1 MDHGD
6 KLTCDVLVIGGST
19 AGCFAANTARELG
32 LDVLVVD
39 KATAGQAGASIMA
52 SGFWAVFNEDWGMD
66 YDATLSWINA
76 NSSYLNNRDW
86 TECFLKDSWGTY
98 LDLKRWGVKF
108 PVPEE
113 EMADFFRN
121 SIVGDD
127 QAGHHEDDPHTH
139 YGIVPLSHRCVTPAL
154 RRYGDSIGVRFLDR
168 TMVTD
173 LVLRDG
179 AARGAVGFDLETG
192 APVQLEAGA
201 VILAA
206 GRNYFRS
213 PGMHISGQTGDAD
226 AMAYRA
232 GAVLS
237 GKEFPDMHM
246 NIAKDPMWKGN
257 GEMYPAYFQFDDALG
272 RRIPNKGFDLSIVSA
287 VHAGF
292 GPIYWD
298 FGKCTENDLRSID
311 QYLKKRNNPKETQR
325 VGIDPRQGGKYPMIG
340 GAAAGGCQEQSAG
353 LWPVDLDCASNIPG
367 LYSAGDCCATWMW
380 GAIIQGPPPGLSP
393 AGITGKRAGRAA
405 AEYAKGAGRPALTAA
420 DFAPAEQQMTSFAR
434 RKSGFDPRWVTQLLQ
449 NYAMPYYVLH
459 IKGEERLQ
467 ATLTLIQ
474 YLEEQMVP
482 KMRAEDPHMLRLA
495 HETQNMALSAEMT
508 LRASLFRQESRG
520 WHFREDYPRTD
531 DANWLAWN
539 RILRGQDGGMELRKV
554 EVPAKWRPKGPSVG
568 FDPWLAW
575 EHSDPQGK
583 EGGWI

>member
-1 MDHGD
+1 MNGRTI
-6 KLTCDVLVIGGST
+6 KCDLLVIGGST

-52 SGFWAVFNEDWGMD
+52 SGFWAVFNEEWGMD
-66 YDATLSWINA
+66 YGATLAWINA

-86 TECFLKDSWGTY
+86 TEAFLTDSWGTY

-113 EMADFFRN
+113 QMAGFFRD
-121 SIVGDD
+121 SIIGDD
-127 QAGHHEDDPHTH
+127 EAGHHDDDPHTH
-139 YGIVPLSHRCVTPAL
+139 YGIVPLSHRCVTPVL

-173 LVLRDG
+173 LILKDG
-179 AARGAVGFDLETG
+179 RARGAVGFDLESG
-192 APVQLEAGA
+192 DGLRFEAGA

-226 AMAYRA
+226 AMAYRV
-232 GAVLS
+232 GAVIS
-237 GKEFPDMHM
+237 GKEFPDMHI

-257 GEMYPAYFQFDDALG
+257 GEMYPAYFQFDDAYG
-272 RRIPNKGFDLSIVSA
+272 RRLPNRGFDLSLASTI
-287 VHAGF
+287 HAGY

-298 FGKCTENDLRSID
+298 FDKATPNDLRSID
-311 QYLKKRNNPKETQR
+311 EYLKKRNNPKEIQR
-325 VGIDPRQGGKYPMIG
+325 VGIDPHKGGKYPMIG
-340 GAAAGGCQEQSAG
+340 GAAAGGCQEQTAG
-353 LWPVDLDCASNIPG
+353 LWTTDARGSSTIPG

-393 AGITGKRAGRAA
+393 AGISGKRAAA
-405 AEYAKGAGRPALTAA
+405 AAADYLKQAPRPALAESNFAA
-420 DFAPAEQQMTSFAR
+420 GEGHMGSYLR

-449 NYAMPYYVLH
+449 NYSMPYYILH
-459 IKGEERLQ
+459 IKEASRLE
-467 ATLTLIQ
+467 ATLTMVQ
-474 YLEEQMVP
+474 YLREHMVP

-495 HETQNMALSAEMT
+495 HETENMALNAEMI
-508 LRASLFRQESRG
+508 LRASLFRTESRG
-520 WHFREDYPRTD
+520 WHFREDYPEQN
-531 DANWLAWN
+531 DAEWLAWN
-539 RILRGQDGGMELRKV
+539 QIRMDSRGGMALSKAEIPQAWRPR
-554 EVPAKWRPKGPSVG
+554 VPAEPHR
-568 FDPWLAW
+568 PWLAW
-575 EHSDPQGK
+575 EHPVDETK
-583 EGGWI
+583 

>member
-1 MDHGD
+1 MNATTI
-6 KLTCDVLVIGGST
+6 TCDLLVIGGST
-19 AGCFAANTARELG
+19 AGCFAANTARERG

-39 KATAGQAGASIMA
+39 KSTAGQAGAGIMA

-113 EMADFFRN
+113 EMAGFFRN

-139 YGIVPLSHRCVTPAL
+139 YGIIPLSHRCVSPAL
-154 RRYGDSIGVRFLDR
+154 RRYADSIGVRFQDR
-168 TMVTD
+168 TMITD
-173 LVLRDG
+173 LVKHEGRVC
-179 AARGAVGFDLETG
+179 GAVGFSLDTG
-192 APVQLEAGA
+192 EQVRFSAGA

-206 GRNYFRS
+206 GLHYFRS

-232 GAVLS
+232 GAVIS

-246 NIAKDPMWKGN
+246 NLAKDPMWKGT
-257 GEMYPAYFQFDDALG
+257 GELYPAYFQFDDALG
-272 RRIPNKGFDLSIVSA
+272 RRIPNSGFDLSVVSA

-298 FGKCTENDLRSID
+298 FGKCTENDLRSLD
-311 QYLKKRNNPKETQR
+311 EYKKKRNNPKEIQR
-325 VGIDPRQGGKYPMIG
+325 VGLDPRQGGKFAMIG
-340 GAAAGGCQEQSAG
+340 GSAAGAGQAQADG
-353 LWPVDLDCASNIPG
+353 LWTTDTNGSSTLPG
-367 LYSAGDCCATWMW
+367 LYSAGDCCASWMW
-380 GAIIQGPPPGLSP
+380 GAIIQGPPAGLSP
-393 AGITGKRAGRAA
+393 AGVEGKRAGLAAVEYIRETRRTAASEADFRAA
-405 AEYAKGAGRPALTAA
+405 E
-420 DFAPAEQQMTSFAR
+420 EHMTRYSSR
-434 RKSGFDPRWVTQLLQ
+434 SSGFDPRWVTQLIQ

-459 IKGEERLQ
+459 IKEEKRME
-467 ATLTLIQ
+467 ATLALLR

-495 HETQNMALSAEMT
+495 HETENMALNAEMI
-508 LRASLFRQESRG
+508 LRASLFRKESRG
-520 WHFREDYPRTD
+520 WHYREDYPRQND
-531 DANWLAWN
+531 KEWLAWN
-539 RILRGQDGGMELRKV
+539 QIFRDETGAMALDKV
-554 EVPAKWRPKGPSVG
+554 PVPAQWRPEHPQ
-568 FDPWLAW
+568 DTRPWLAW
-575 EHSDPQGK
+575 EHDQEQWK
-583 EGGWI
+583 

>member
-1 MDHGD
+1 MNATTI
-6 KLTCDVLVIGGST
+6 TCDLLVIGGST
-19 AGCFAANTARELG
+19 AGCFAANTARERG

-39 KATAGQAGASIMA
+39 KSTAGQAGAGIMA

-113 EMADFFRN
+113 EMAGFFRN

-139 YGIVPLSHRCVTPAL
+139 YGIIPLSHRCVSPAL
-154 RRYGDSIGVRFLDR
+154 RRYADSIGVRFQDR

-173 LVLRDG
+173 LVKHEGRVC
-179 AARGAVGFDLETG
+179 GAVGFSLDAGE
-192 APVQLEAGA
+192 PVRFFAGA

-206 GRNYFRS
+206 GLHYFRS

-232 GAVLS
+232 GAVIS

-246 NIAKDPMWKGN
+246 NLAKDPMWKGT
-257 GEMYPAYFQFDDALG
+257 GELYPAYFQFDDALG
-272 RRIPNKGFDLSIVSA
+272 RRIPNSGFDLSVVSA
-287 VHAGF
+287 IHAGF

-298 FGKCTENDLRSID
+298 FGKCTENDLRSLEE
-311 QYLKKRNNPKETQR
+311 YKKKRNNPKEIQR
-325 VGIDPRQGGKYPMIG
+325 VGLDPRQGGKFAMIG
-340 GAAAGGCQEQSAG
+340 GSAAGAGQAQADG
-353 LWPVDLDCASNIPG
+353 LWTTDTNGSSTLPG
-367 LYSAGDCCATWMW
+367 LYSAGDCCASWMW
-380 GAIIQGPPPGLSP
+380 GAIIQGPPAGLSP
-393 AGITGKRAGRAA
+393 AGVEGKRAGLAA
-405 AEYAKGAGRPALTAA
+405 VEYIRETRRPAVTEA
-420 DFAPAEQQMTSFAR
+420 DFRMAEEHMTRYSAR
-434 RKSGFDPRWVTQLLQ
+434 SSGFDPRWVTQLIQ

-459 IKGEERLQ
+459 IKEEKRME
-467 ATLTLIQ
+467 ATLALIR
-474 YLEEQMVP
+474 YLQEQMVP

-495 HETQNMALSAEMT
+495 HETENMALNAEMI
-508 LRASLFRQESRG
+508 LRASLFRKESRG
-520 WHFREDYPRTD
+520 WHFREDYPRQND
-531 DANWLAWN
+531 RDWLVWN
-539 RILRGQDGGMELRKV
+539 QIFRDETGAMALDKV
-554 EVPAKWRPKGPSVG
+554 PVPAQWRPEQPQ
-568 FDPWLAW
+568 DTRPWLAW
-575 EHSDPQGK
+575 EHSEEQWK
-583 EGGWI
+583 